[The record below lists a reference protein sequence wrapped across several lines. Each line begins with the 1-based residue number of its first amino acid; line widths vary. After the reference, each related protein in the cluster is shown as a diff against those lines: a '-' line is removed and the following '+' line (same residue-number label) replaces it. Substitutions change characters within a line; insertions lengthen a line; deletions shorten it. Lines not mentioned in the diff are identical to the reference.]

1 MQTDTDRVVQTSE
14 DEIFKILAKHA
25 AHIPIII
32 VGTKKDNFLNQQE
45 SVARRDLKK
54 SGIFD
59 WNDLDNQSRERAE
72 QDLEARREQVKDEL
86 RDIPNLSLD
95 SIQFLHVSK
104 GTLEQNKVHIEDL
117 LIIRNR

>member
-14 DEIFKILAKHA
+14 NEIFKILAKYA

-45 SVARRDLKK
+45 TVARRDLKK
-54 SGIFD
+54 SGISD

-72 QDLEARREQVKDEL
+72 QNLDARREEVKDEL
-86 RDIPNLSLD
+86 QKIPNLDLD
-95 SIQFLHVSK
+95 SIQFLHVFDQEKFYIGS
-104 GTLEQNKVHIEDL
+104 L
-117 LIIRNR
+117 LMTCNR